1 MTERGRIYAHP
12 WGVVILESVGLSK
25 STIVISCFDRLY
37 IYLSEFRYEE
47 MYNKK
52 NFKRNNRKRN
62 KLNKV
67 AGDFIGSLMV
77 ILE

>member
-1 MTERGRIYAHP
+1 M
-12 WGVVILESVGLSK
+12 ILKSVGLSK

-37 IYLSEFRYEE
+37 IYLSELRYEE

-52 NFKRNNRKRN
+52 NFKRNDRKRN

-67 AGDFIGSLMV
+67 ASDFISSLIV
-77 ILE
+77 ISE

>member
-1 MTERGRIYAHP
+1 MK
-12 WGVVILESVGLSK
+12 SVGLSK

-37 IYLSEFRYEE
+37 IYLSELRYEE

-52 NFKRNNRKRN
+52 NFKRNDRKRN

-67 AGDFIGSLMV
+67 ASDFISSLIV
-77 ILE
+77 ISE